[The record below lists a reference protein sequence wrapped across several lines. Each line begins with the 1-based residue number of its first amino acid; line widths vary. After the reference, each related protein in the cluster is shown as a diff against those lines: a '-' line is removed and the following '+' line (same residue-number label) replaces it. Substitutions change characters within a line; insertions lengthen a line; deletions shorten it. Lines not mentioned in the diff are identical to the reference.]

1 MGWTVYILRC
11 GDGTLYTGCT
21 NDLPRR
27 LAAHRSGRGAK
38 YTRSRLPVEPVYRE
52 EAADKSAALR
62 REAAIKRLD
71 RRKKLALIGDQAG
84 QEGELEVRLPG
95 HCPPGVL
102 GRHPRRALGGGPGS
116 ARMGYPRPD
125 RGGAAGREVL
135 YRHIE

>member
-27 LAAHRSGRGAK
+27 LEARQSGRGAK

-71 RRKKLALIGDQAG
+71 RRKKLALIGEKEELDGDSAAAG
-84 QEGELEVRLPG
+84 DGQ
-95 HCPPGVL
+95 PPGSQSDL
-102 GRHPRRALGGGPGS
+102 
-116 ARMGYPRPD
+116 
-125 RGGAAGREVL
+125 
-135 YRHIE
+135 

>member
-27 LAAHRSGRGAK
+27 LEAHRSGRGAK
-38 YTRSRLPVEPVYRE
+38 YTRSRLPVEPVYWE

-71 RRKKLALIGDQAG
+71 RRKKLALIGEKEELDGDSTAAG
-84 QEGELEVRLPG
+84 DGQ
-95 HCPPGVL
+95 PPGNQ
-102 GRHPRRALGGGPGS
+102 
-116 ARMGYPRPD
+116 PD
-125 RGGAAGREVL
+125 L
-135 YRHIE
+135 